1 VLFSEDRFAYA
12 TVVDD
17 DAIRFVSEKS
27 NEKLKSSSSSSD
39 ENYKESNEPDYDED
53 EDQRYE
59 KQEEETTKCFNE
71 YYVCNFFFLFNIIA
85 AWYFSNAYALCS
97 CCYYHIMS

>member
-12 TVVDD
+12 TVVDY
-17 DAIRFVSEKS
+17 AIRFVSEKS

-39 ENYKESNEPDYDED
+39 ENYKESNEPNYDED

-59 KQEEETTKCFNE
+59 KQEEETKCFNE
-71 YYVCNFFFLFNIIA
+71 YYVCNSL
-85 AWYFSNAYALCS
+85 S
-97 CCYYHIMS
+97 CLIS